1 MLGIGL
7 GVTSVQQG
15 IGLISDPGSGP
26 EGSTAS
32 ANFAAGTYDGVEDL
46 SDFLAEN
53 TAWGMFDPATVVD
66 GIGLTDP
73 DANSNAAPVL
83 ATALATELLA
93 DGFSAVFTYTRTAAI
108 GVLCGI
114 TIEMLD
120 LPDFN
125 NEWIVGCVGADG
137 TGYIFDAPT
146 TDHHMVSP
154 IQGPGQHKAAFTLSD
169 GTIALSVDGSDAI
182 SATPG
187 AASPNSIALQ
197 TVGGIALES
206 FVIYPP
212 KTNAEIKVLSA

>member
-146 TDHHMVSP
+146 TAWSHQSRGRDSTRPRSRFRTAQSHYLWTAAMQSQQLRVPLRRTALRCRPLVVS
-154 IQGPGQHKAAFTLSD
+154 HWNRSLFTRPRRMRKLRC
-169 GTIALSVDGSDAI
+169 
-182 SATPG
+182 
-187 AASPNSIALQ
+187 
-197 TVGGIALES
+197 
-206 FVIYPP
+206 
-212 KTNAEIKVLSA
+212 